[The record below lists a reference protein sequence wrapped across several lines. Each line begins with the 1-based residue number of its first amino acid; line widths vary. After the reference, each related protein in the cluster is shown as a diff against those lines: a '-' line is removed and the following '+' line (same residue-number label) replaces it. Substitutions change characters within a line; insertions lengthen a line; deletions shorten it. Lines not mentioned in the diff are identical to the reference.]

1 MARMIPPYIH
11 KSAPPGERLLFD
23 RLKNDPNTA
32 NWAVLHSLGVARH
45 VERVE
50 GEVDFLVLVPNEGVL
65 CLEIKSG
72 KVRREDGV
80 WKYGNDPFPITSKI
94 GPFRQAS
101 EGMHSIRKFV
111 VQNEPSLSK
120 ILFFSGVVF
129 TLIDF
134 DEVSPEWH
142 RWQYVDRSKIARS
155 PVSGILVEMLRSAR
169 RHFQN
174 VPSAKWFNDRTCR
187 PSQNQVDRMV
197 GLLRPDFECFVSP
210 RMEIDE
216 AEKAISRFTE
226 EQFAALDV
234 LDENPRILF
243 KGPAGSGK
251 TFLALEASRRSIG
264 KENRT
269 LLICYNKLLGKWL
282 SAQTEELR
290 KFDGGLLKVG
300 TFHQVM
306 LSLSGVDSVPDND
319 PAFWSKTLPDTVLNR
334 ILQGDIPSP
343 QFESLIIDEAQDLIS
358 EEYLDVFDLLLV
370 GGLAGGHWAFFGDF
384 ERQAIYA
391 RSQRDGVDTIIPMVE
406 GRCPSFF
413 RYPLR
418 NNCRNS
424 KPIAIGI
431 ETTCGLQPG
440 YARVLNEDDS
450 NRDIE
455 FKFYG
460 TQQDQLRLL
469 ESTLETLKKDYE
481 PSEMVVLSP
490 RDDKSSCS
498 AISSERLSL
507 EPLRG
512 NKSNDKAVGYSSIH
526 SFKGLEAS
534 AVVITDMENIRGDK
548 ALELLYVGMSRA
560 RTRLIVFFNESC
572 RNDYLEVVMNGLL
585 KRKTSGGV

>member
-11 KSAPPGERLLFD
+11 QNAPPGERLLFD
-23 RLKNDPNTA
+23 RLKSDPDTA
-32 NWAVLHSLGVARH
+32 RWVVLHSLGVARH

-50 GEVDFLVLVPNEGVL
+50 GEIDFLVIVPNEGVL

-72 KVRREDGV
+72 KVRRDNGV
-80 WKYGNDPFPITSKI
+80 WKYGLEPFPITSKI

-101 EGMHSIRKFV
+101 ESMHSIRKYV
-111 VQNEPSLSK
+111 VQSDPSLSK
-120 ILFFSGVVF
+120 IMFFSGVVF

-155 PVSGILVEMLRSAR
+155 PISGILVEMLRSAR
-169 RHFQN
+169 KYFQN
-174 VPSAKWFNDRTCR
+174 VPSAKWFNDRSCR
-187 PSQNQVDRMV
+187 PSQDQVERMV
-197 GLLRPDFECFVSP
+197 ALLRPDFECYVSP
-210 RMEIDE
+210 KVEIDE
-216 AEKAISRFTE
+216 TEKAISRFTE
-226 EQFAALDV
+226 EQFVALDV

-264 KENRT
+264 KKSRT

-282 SAQTEELR
+282 GEQTEGLR
-290 KFDGGLLKVG
+290 KFDDGLLKVG
-300 TFHQVM
+300 TFHQIM
-306 LSLSGVDSVPDND
+306 LSLSGIGAVPDND
-319 PAFWSKTLPDTVLNR
+319 QDFWSKTLPDSVLNR
-334 ILQGDIPSP
+334 ILKGDVPSP
-343 QFESLIIDEAQDLIS
+343 QFDCLIIDEAQDLIS
-358 EEYLDVFDLLLV
+358 EEYLDVLDLLLV
-370 GGLAGGHWAFFGDF
+370 GGLAGGSWAFFGDF

-391 RSQRDGVDTIIPMVE
+391 RSQKDGVDTIIPMVE
-406 GRCPSFF
+406 SRCPSFF

-424 KPIAIGI
+424 RPIAIGI

-440 YARVLNEDDS
+440 YARVLNEDES

-455 FKFYG
+455 FKFYDN
-460 TQQDQLRLL
+460 QQDQVRLL
-469 ESTLETLKKDYE
+469 ENTLENLKKDYQPNE
-481 PSEMVVLSP
+481 IVVLST
-490 RDDKSSCS
+490 RDDESSCS
-498 AISSERLSL
+498 ASIPEHLYL
-507 EPLRG
+507 EPLRFKHG
-512 NKSNDKAVGYSSIH
+512 NDKAIGYSSIH

-560 RTRLIVFFNESC
+560 RTRLVLFFKEAC
-572 RNDYLEVVMNGLL
+572 RNDYLEVIMKGLL
-585 KRKTSGGV
+585 KRKSTGEM

>member
-11 KSAPPGERLLFD
+11 QSAPPGERLLFD
-23 RLKNDPNTA
+23 RLKNDPDTA
-32 NWAVLHSLGVARH
+32 SWVVLHSLGIAWH

-50 GEVDFLVLVPNEGVL
+50 SEIDFLVLVPNEGVL

-72 KVRREDGV
+72 KVRREGGI
-80 WKYGNDPFPITSKI
+80 WKYGPDPFPITSKI

-101 EGMHSIRKFV
+101 EGMHSIRKFL
-111 VQNEPSLSK
+111 VQNDPSLSK
-120 ILFFSGVVF
+120 IIFFSGVVF

-155 PVSGILVEMLRSAR
+155 PISSILVEMLRSAR

-174 VPSAKWFNDRTCR
+174 VPSARWFNDRSCR
-187 PSQNQVDRMV
+187 PSQEQVEQMV
-197 GLLRPDFECFVSP
+197 GLLRPDFECFVAP

-251 TFLALEASRRSIG
+251 TFLALEASRRSVG
-264 KENRT
+264 KKNRT

-282 SAQTEELR
+282 GEQTEGFR
-290 KFDGGLLKVG
+290 KFDDGLLKVG
-300 TFHQVM
+300 TFHQIM
-306 LSLSGVDSVPDND
+306 LGLSGIGSVPDND
-319 PAFWSKTLPDTVLNR
+319 PDFWSKTLPDTVLNR
-334 ILQGDIPSP
+334 ILQGDVPSP
-343 QFESLIIDEAQDLIS
+343 QFDCLIIDEAQDLVS
-358 EEYLDVFDLLLV
+358 EEYLDVLDLLLA
-370 GGLAGGHWAFFGDF
+370 GGLAGGSWVFFGDF

-391 RSQRDGVDTIIPMVE
+391 RSQRDGVDTIIPMLE
-406 GRCPSFF
+406 SRCPSFF
-413 RYPLR
+413 KYPLR

-431 ETTCGLQPG
+431 EITCGLQPG
-440 YARVLNEDDS
+440 YARVLNEDQGS
-450 NRDIE
+450 SDIE
-455 FKFYG
+455 FKFYDN
-460 TQQDQLRLL
+460 QQDQISLL
-469 ESTLETLKKDYE
+469 EDAIVNLKKDYQ
-481 PSEMVVLSP
+481 PNEMVVLSP
-490 RDDKSSCS
+490 RDDTSSCS
-498 AISSERLSL
+498 ASSRDHLSL
-507 EPLRG
+507 EPLRK
-512 NKSNDKAVGYSSIH
+512 KSNDKSIGYSSIH

-560 RTRLIVFFNESC
+560 RTRLVVFFKESC
-572 RNDYLEVVMNGLL
+572 RNDYLEVVMKGLL
-585 KRKTSGGV
+585 KRKTSGEV